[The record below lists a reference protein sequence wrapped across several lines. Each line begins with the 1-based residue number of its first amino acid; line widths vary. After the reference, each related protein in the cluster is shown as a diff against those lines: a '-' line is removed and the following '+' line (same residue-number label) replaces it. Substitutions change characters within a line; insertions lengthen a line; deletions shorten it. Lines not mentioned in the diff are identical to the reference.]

1 MFTFEAKT
9 TIITLR
15 YLFMETN
22 KKQVGLRIK
31 DIRLSLGESME
42 EFGKRF
48 DTSKGTVNNWE
59 KGRNLPNKANLL
71 KIANLG
77 KIPPSILLK
86 GKTATIP
93 FQFPSLSDILYDP
106 SKDCIRECYEI
117 ISFNVSDGR
126 EEDNIYT
133 MIVGVKCILDK
144 IPNGDNANRAY
155 TDILNRAEWVAADN
169 FLGNFFVGGGSL
181 QFLSYPQITALR
193 NFFQKLVDYR
203 ISTMEKSD

>member
-1 MFTFEAKT
+1 
-9 TIITLR
+9 
-15 YLFMETN
+15 METN

-31 DIRLSLGESME
+31 DIRLSIGESME

-59 KGRNLPNKANLL
+59 KGRNLPNKSNLL
-71 KIANLG
+71 KIAKLG
-77 KIPPSILLK
+77 KITPSVLLK
-86 GKTATIP
+86 GKTATVP

-106 SKDCIRECYEI
+106 NKDCIHECYEI
-117 ISFNVSDGR
+117 ITFNTSDGR

-155 TDILNRAEWVAADN
+155 TDVLNRAEWVAAGN
-169 FLGNFFVGGGSL
+169 FLTNFFVGGGSL
-181 QFLSYPQITALR
+181 EFLSYPQIIALR
-193 NFFQKLVDYR
+193 KFFQKLVDYR
-203 ISTMEKSD
+203 ISTMEKSN